1 MPSESPKKYDLSDF
15 MSVREI
21 KLDDLSALRD
31 KLRQTIDFIRK
42 DIDLKNNSKN
52 DLQHTSRSREFQ
64 ASPRNKR
71 AETAAFS
78 NLKKGKKMRVPPLNL
93 KSPKQGKEGDKKL
106 SHRDNETYREYSN
119 RNN

>member
-52 DLQHTSRSREFQ
+52 DL
-64 ASPRNKR
+64 
-71 AETAAFS
+71 
-78 NLKKGKKMRVPPLNL
+78 
-93 KSPKQGKEGDKKL
+93 
-106 SHRDNETYREYSN
+106 
-119 RNN
+119 